1 MIPLYYNVR
10 SLLVR
15 RISTGAT
22 VLGLALVVFVFTAV
36 LMLSNGIEDAL
47 RSGGRADNV
56 VLLREG
62 ATSEIVS
69 AVDRDAVRAI
79 ETYSEVAPAP
89 DGTPLVQGELVVL
102 IALAR
107 EQGGFVNATVRG
119 VGNKSFVARPAVQID
134 EGRAP
139 RPGTD
144 EVAIGSAL
152 VGRSEGAFVGG
163 VLSFAGARWPVVGR
177 IRAAGGAAYESEI
190 WADVDRLATAFDRV
204 GYSSAV
210 VRLRSAGVAPRF
222 LTEVSADARFTLK
235 AQTEDRYWASQSTST
250 ATFVRVLGLF
260 VSIVFSVGAVTGAMI
275 TMYAQVAARARELA
289 MMRAIGFRARSVLAS
304 VVIEAAL
311 LGTAGGLLGASGAF
325 LMQWVRIQTL
335 NFQTFSEVRFRFV
348 PTPAILVLAVMFG
361 LVMGTL
367 GGLLPALRAAR
378 APVLQATRR

>member
-1 MIPLYYNVR
+1 MIPFYYNVR

-22 VLGLALVVFVFTAV
+22 VFGLALVVFVFTAV

-62 ATSEIVS
+62 STSEIVS
-69 AVDRDAVRAI
+69 ALDRDTVRAI
-79 ETYSEVAPAP
+79 STYPEVAPAN
-89 DGTPLVQGELVVL
+89 DGTPLAQGELVVL

-107 EQGGFVNATVRG
+107 REGGFVNATVRG
-119 VGNKSFVARPAVQID
+119 VGPKSFALRPAVEIV

-139 RPGTD
+139 LPGTN
-144 EVAIGSAL
+144 EVVIGTAL
-152 VGRSEGAFVGG
+152 LGRSAGAFVGG
-163 VLSFAGARWPVVGR
+163 ELSFAGGRWPVVGR
-177 IRAAGGAAYESEI
+177 LRAARGAAYESEL
-190 WADVDRLATAFDRV
+190 WCDADRLAQAFDRV

-210 VRLRSAGVAPRF
+210 VRLRHPELSARFMAEVA
-222 LTEVSADARFTLK
+222 ADARFTLK
-235 AQTEDRYWASQSTST
+235 AAREDDYWASQATST

-260 VSIVFSVGAVTGAMI
+260 VSIVFSAGAVTGAMI

-289 MMRAIGFRARSVLAS
+289 VMRAIGFRARSVLAS
-304 VVIEAAL
+304 VVVEAAL
-311 LGTAGGLLGASGAF
+311 LGVAGGVLGAVGAF
-325 LMQWVRIQTL
+325 LMRWVRIQTL

-348 PTPAILVLAVMFG
+348 PTPLILLLAILFG
-361 LVMGTL
+361 VVMGTL

-378 APVLQATRR
+378 APVLGAARR